1 MKPQFA
7 LRLRGSKPGN
17 PSTKAEATVIRKNI
31 NEKKEQL
38 TAALIWCKENDA
50 RGQAALRTGMFL
62 LVKDRETINRRLD
75 GKIVNGYGISG
86 QPKKQ
91 LLNQPKGLVL
101 QHGMFERA

>member
-62 LVKDRETINRRLD
+62 LVKDRDNNKLSIGWENC
-75 GKIVNGYGISG
+75 
-86 QPKKQ
+86 
-91 LLNQPKGLVL
+91 
-101 QHGMFERA
+101 